1 MIGYMVTWTTYGTWL
16 PGDKRGYVK
25 QGKTMTGD
33 PKILK
38 ASQILQKSET
48 VTLDSEQKAII
59 RRAILQEAERIG
71 HMIEALVVCTNHIHL
86 VACHC
91 EKSIE
96 SIVSRYKNVA
106 MFAIYK
112 EGSVRHIWTR
122 GFDKRFCFNE
132 KSLNQR
138 IEYVKRHAP
147 DYPHPCG
154 GGNKRWRNRFIRNG
168 YPQDRPGG

>member
-1 MIGYMVTWTTYGTWL
+1 MTGYMVTWTTYGTWL
-16 PGDKRGYVK
+16 PGDKRGYVR
-25 QGKTMTGD
+25 QGKIMPGD

-38 ASQILQKSET
+38 ASQSLQKAAT

-59 RRAILQEAERIG
+59 RRAILQEAQKIG
-71 HMIEALVVCTNHIHL
+71 HTIEALAVCTNHIHL
-86 VACHC
+86 VARPC
-91 EKSIE
+91 EESIE

-106 MFAIYK
+106 MFALRID
-112 EGSVRHIWTR
+112 GSVRRIWTR

-147 DYPHPCG
+147 EIYS
-154 GGNKRWRNRFIRNG
+154 
-168 YPQDRPGG
+168 

>member
-1 MIGYMVTWTTYGTWL
+1 MTGYMVTWTTYGTWL

-25 QGKTMTGD
+25 QGKIMPGD

-38 ASQILQKSET
+38 ASQILQKSAA

-59 RRAILQEAERIG
+59 HRAILQEAERIG
-71 HMIEALVVCTNHIHL
+71 HTIEALAVCTNHIHL
-86 VACHC
+86 VARHC

-106 MFAIYK
+106 MFAICK
-112 EGSVRHIWTR
+112 EKPVRRIWTR

-138 IEYVKRHAP
+138 IDYVKRHAH
-147 DYPHPCG
+147 D
-154 GGNKRWRNRFIRNG
+154 
-168 YPQDRPGG
+168 

>member
-1 MIGYMVTWTTYGTWL
+1 MTGYMVTWTTYGSWL

-25 QGKTMTGD
+25 QGKTKPD
-33 PKILK
+33 NPKIMN
-38 ASQILQKSET
+38 ASQSLQKSAT
-48 VTLDSEQKAII
+48 ITLDSGQKAII

-71 HMIEALVVCTNHIHL
+71 HTIEALAVCTNHIHL
-86 VACHC
+86 VARPC

-106 MFAIYK
+106 MFALRK
-112 EGSVRHIWTR
+112 DGPVRRIWTR

-138 IEYVKRHAP
+138 IEYVKRHAL
-147 DYPHPCG
+147 D
-154 GGNKRWRNRFIRNG
+154 
-168 YPQDRPGG
+168 

>member
-1 MIGYMVTWTTYGTWL
+1 MTGYMVTWTTYSSWL

-25 QGKTMTGD
+25 QGKIMPGD
-33 PKILK
+33 PKVLK
-38 ASQILQKSET
+38 ASQSLQKSAT

-59 RRAILQEAERIG
+59 RRTILQEAERIG
-71 HMIEALVVCTNHIHL
+71 HTIEALAVCTNHIHL
-86 VACHC
+86 VARPC

-96 SIVSRYKNVA
+96 SIVSRYKNIA
-106 MFAIYK
+106 MFALRK
-112 EGSVRHIWTR
+112 DRPVRRFWTR

-147 DYPHPCG
+147 D
-154 GGNKRWRNRFIRNG
+154 
-168 YPQDRPGG
+168 

>member
-1 MIGYMVTWTTYGTWL
+1 MTGYMVTWTTYGTWL

-25 QGKTMTGD
+25 QGKIMLSD

-38 ASQILQKSET
+38 TSQSSQKSAT
-48 VTLDSEQKAII
+48 VTLDSEQKTVIH
-59 RRAILQEAERIG
+59 RAILQEAERIG
-71 HMIEALVVCTNHIHL
+71 HKIEALAVCTNHIHL
-86 VACHC
+86 VARPC

-106 MFAIYK
+106 MFALCK
-112 EGSVRHIWTR
+112 DGPVRRIWTR

-138 IEYVKRHAP
+138 IEYVKKHAL
-147 DYPHPCG
+147 D
-154 GGNKRWRNRFIRNG
+154 
-168 YPQDRPGG
+168 